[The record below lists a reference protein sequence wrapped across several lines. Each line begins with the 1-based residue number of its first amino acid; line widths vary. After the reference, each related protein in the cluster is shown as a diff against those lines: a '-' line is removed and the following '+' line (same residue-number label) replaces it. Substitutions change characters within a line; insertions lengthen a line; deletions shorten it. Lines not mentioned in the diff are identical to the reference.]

1 MKKLS
6 SKKIALLG
14 ILTALAL
21 ISYLLEGLLPPLMIP
36 GAKLGISNV
45 FTLLAICLLS
55 PQSGIILIVVRT
67 TLASLIAGSMSS
79 LLYSLTAGLVATLIM
94 SLLWRYVN
102 SRLSILAIS
111 VVGAV
116 IHNITQ
122 DLVYFAVT
130 GSQYVLSYM
139 PYLVL
144 IGVFSGAIVGFLTT
158 LIEDRMKN
166 IASFN

>member
-6 SKKIALLG
+6 SKKIAFLG

-36 GAKLGISNV
+36 GSKLGISNV

-79 LLYSLTAGLVATLIM
+79 LIYSLIAGLVATLVM
-94 SLLWRYVN
+94 SLLWRFA
-102 SRLSILAIS
+102 SSKLSLLAIS

-122 DLVYFAVT
+122 DLVYFVIS

-158 LIEDRMKN
+158 LIEARMKN
-166 IASFN
+166 IVSPN